1 MLFFAAKYFE
11 NNRDAHFN
19 RLHDCKCGCNISG
32 EYEAFNPGKPQKEFN
47 VLVHDVGHL
56 DPYGTVSF
64 DITPFSTGKQVAFPH
79 PLFAI
84 NNLGNS
90 MILLRL
96 CDLFLKIIISKVEKM
111 QYLKILLVS

>member
-19 RLHDCKCGCNISG
+19 RLHDCNCGCNISG

-47 VLVHDVGHL
+47 VPVHDVG
-56 DPYGTVSF
+56 
-64 DITPFSTGKQVAFPH
+64 KQVEFPH

-90 MILLRL
+90 MSFIAVMRL
-96 CDLFLKIIISKVEKM
+96 IS
-111 QYLKILLVS
+111 QDHY